1 MTITR
6 KLCAL
11 LCALS
16 VLTLCLP
23 TVFADEA
30 SNTVLNVDY
39 ETENLIPAFE
49 DFKGKGLPAVYEIKT
64 DAETSNSY
72 AEIDYDGSL
81 QCGGYALSDSISDG
95 IWEISFKIN
104 MLGGEDD
111 YAAVAMAN
119 KNDVKKHSLNQ
130 FQIVGISDGKITV
143 NKEKLSG
150 DLTPVI
156 GEWYDYTMILD
167 KNTNT
172 YTAEISDGINKAE
185 GNGSIPNNL
194 SYDGLMFANTLHAY
208 IDDIEIKTVH
218 PQPEVTKVELLD
230 DKGDVQEE
238 ASVATSAIRITF
250 SDEMAEESL
259 AEAVKITGVS
269 SGERTI
275 GQNGRVYTVGIS
287 DILTPNEEFSLEI
300 TRDAVSIWN
309 KALKEGYNKTFKTG
323 AISNVLLDIDFEENK
338 PDFLVWSGNPAYSY
352 QKEDN
357 GNTYF
362 NHKANWSGSGWLM
375 KQSIPKTG
383 GNYTVEFDF
392 SVPQMYYSDGDVN
405 FMCLND
411 TTSVAN
417 ENIYFQLGLLQLR
430 YGKFAVNGTA
440 IGDNEYEADK
450 WYSYKL
456 DFNRS
461 KRTYTVS
468 ITERDNPEI
477 IAAAESGSFHAG
489 GYGSGM
495 FDKVYDSFK
504 FYFDKEINI
513 DNIKVTSLDEIPE
526 VKEIKF
532 LDKNGAD
539 LDFSGAKA
547 SLLTKSISIELG
559 AEINPRTL
567 KDNISL
573 TKENGESVDFTY
585 ELSGSMLRLK
595 DIDFEE
601 NTSYSLYLN
610 GSISSVYGYNLKNM
624 AEDYMLNFTCDKSKA
639 EMKLSQIQ
647 IDNNS
652 IDRFNKLRNG
662 EATAVI
668 SFENTKRENVNAN
681 LIVSY
686 YDEDGKRIS
695 VSVYSM
701 TAAARDRGEINFPI
715 TISKP
720 DGAVSVRFMLWE
732 NLSDV
737 KPFSSSIAF

>member
-11 LCALS
+11 LCVLS
-16 VLTLCLP
+16 VLTFYLP
-23 TVFADEA
+23 TVFANEA
-30 SNTVLNVDY
+30 SNTVLSIDY
-39 ETENLIPAFE
+39 EIQELIPTFE
-49 DFKGKGLPAVYEIKT
+49 DFRGKGLPSVYEIKT
-64 DAETSNSY
+64 DEETSNSY

-81 QCGGYALSDSISDG
+81 QCGGYTLSDSILSG
-95 IWEISFKIN
+95 IWKISFKIN
-104 MLGGEDD
+104 MLGGEDE

-119 KNDVKKHSLNQ
+119 KTDVKKHSLNQ
-130 FQIVGISDGKITV
+130 FQIAGISDGKITV
-143 NKEKLSG
+143 NKENLSG

-208 IDDIEIKTVH
+208 IDNIEIKTVH
-218 PQPEVTKVELLD
+218 PQPEVTKVEILD

-259 AEAVKITGVS
+259 ADAVKITGVS

-275 GQNGRVYTVGIS
+275 SQNGRVYTVGIS

-300 TRDAVSIWN
+300 TQHAVSIWN
-309 KALKEGYNKTFKTG
+309 KELKESYNKTFKTG
-323 AISNVLLDIDFEENK
+323 AISSVLLDIDFEENK
-338 PDFLVWSGNPAYSY
+338 PDFLVWAGNPTYSY

-375 KQSIPKTG
+375 KHAIPKTG

-405 FMCLND
+405 FICLND
-411 TTSVAN
+411 TTNVAN

-440 IGDNEYEADK
+440 ISDNEYEVDK

-504 FYFDKEINI
+504 FYFDKEISI

-539 LDFSGAKA
+539 LDFSDTKA

-567 KDNISL
+567 KDSISM
-573 TKENGESVDFTY
+573 TKGNGVNADFTY
-585 ELSGSMLRLK
+585 ELSGSMLKLEN
-595 DIDFEE
+595 IDFEE
-601 NTSYSLYLN
+601 GTSYSLYLN
-610 GSISSVYGYNLKNM
+610 GSISSVYGYSLKNM

-662 EATAVI
+662 AATAVI
-668 SFENTKRENVNAN
+668 SFKNTKRENVNAN

-686 YDEDGKRIS
+686 YDEDGKRLS
-695 VSVYSM
+695 ASVYSL
-701 TAAARDRGEINFPI
+701 TAAARDSGEINLPI

-720 DGAVSVRFMLWE
+720 NGAASARFMLWK
-732 NLSDV
+732 NLSEA
-737 KPFSSSIAF
+737 KPFSTSIAF